1 MPKTKY
7 AIGIDLGGTF
17 IKIGIVNEKGKIVKK
32 VEIETKASEGPK
44 EVIKQISKGIKLIL
58 SDCKFKIEG
67 IGIGS
72 PGMVNS
78 KKGTVENPPNFP
90 GWKKVNLKKA
100 IAKEFEIQTEIE
112 NDANDA
118 AIGELIYGAGRKFKS
133 FIMVTLGTG
142 VGGGIIFNKRIY
154 RGDSGAA
161 GEIGHSTIDYKGER
175 CKCGSVGCIET
186 YIGNN
191 YLIQRIKKELKRHPD
206 SAIFKL
212 VKGDLNKITPRI
224 IHDASLLGDEFAKS
238 VITEAG
244 TKLGY
249 GLASVIN
256 VLDIANIVVGGGVAG
271 FGDLLFQALEQSI
284 KERVLIPIKS
294 RIKVRPAKL
303 KNEAGIK
310 GASALVFYRS

>member
-1 MPKTKY
+1 MPKMKY
-7 AIGIDLGGTF
+7 AIGVDLGGTF
-17 IKIGIVNEKGKIVKK
+17 IKIGIVNEKGKILKK
-32 VEIETKASEGPK
+32 VEIETKANEGPK
-44 EVIKQISKGIKLIL
+44 EVVKQISKGIRLIL
-58 SDCKFKIEG
+58 SDNKMKIEG

-100 IAKEFEIQTEIE
+100 ISKEFGIPTEIE

-118 AIGELIYGAGRKFKS
+118 AVGELIYGAGKKFRS
-133 FIMVTLGTG
+133 FLMVTLGTG

-161 GEIGHSTIDYKGER
+161 GEIGHATIDYKGER

-186 YIGNN
+186 FIGNN
-191 YLIQRIKKELKRHPD
+191 YLIQRIKKDLKHHPK
-206 SAIFKL
+206 SAIIKL
-212 VKGDLNKITPRI
+212 VQGDLKKITPRI
-224 IHDASLLGDEFAKS
+224 IHEASLLGDEFAKS
-238 VITEAG
+238 VIIDAG

-256 VLDIANIVVGGGVAG
+256 VLDIANIIVGGGVAG
-271 FGDLLFQALEQSI
+271 FGELLFDSLEQSI
-284 KERVLIPIKS
+284 KERVLIPIKP
-294 RIKVRPAKL
+294 RIKVKPAKL

-310 GASALVFYRS
+310 GASALVFYKS

>member
-1 MPKTKY
+1 MPKMRY
-7 AIGIDLGGTF
+7 AIGVDLGGTF
-17 IKIGIVNEKGKIVKK
+17 IKIGIVNEKGKILKK
-32 VEIETKASEGPK
+32 VEIETKAKEGPK
-44 EVIKQISKGIKLIL
+44 EVVKQIHKGIRLIL
-58 SDCKFKIEG
+58 TNCKFKIEG

-90 GWKKVNLKKA
+90 GWKKVNLKKD
-100 IAKEFEIQTEIE
+100 ITKEFGLPTEIE

-118 AIGELIYGAGRKFKS
+118 AIGELIYGAGKKFRS
-133 FIMVTLGTG
+133 FIMITLGTG

-161 GEIGHSTIDYKGER
+161 GEIGHTTINYNGEP

-186 YIGNN
+186 YLGNN
-191 YLIQRIKKELKRHPD
+191 YLIQRIKKDLKRHPK
-206 SAIFKL
+206 SAVLKL
-212 VKGDLNKITPRI
+212 VDGDSKKITPRI
-224 IHDASLLGDEFAKS
+224 IHEASLLGDMFAKS
-238 VITEAG
+238 VIIDAG

-249 GLASVIN
+249 GLASVVN

-271 FGDLLFQALEQSI
+271 FGQLLFEALEQSI
-284 KERVLIPIKS
+284 KERVLIPIKP
-294 RIKVRPAKL
+294 RVTVKPAKL

-310 GASALVFYRS
+310 GASALVFYKS